1 MLKTKYYYIFVISF
15 ISIQNC
21 LSFCTWMTMSRRW
34 IYVKLSINI
43 FGHTQWVGLGIL
55 MMIIIIKKNGTC
67 YRGFF
72 IQNMIWMK
80 PKEWFS
86 QHSSLHF
93 LSHVYIDDL
102 FFKPTE
108 RYHWIH
114 TFWWGTVVTHFF
126 VCVHSSIQNTISLK
140 IFLHLGCKAHH
151 TNYGKICLRIL
162 MVLRII

>member
-1 MLKTKYYYIFVISF
+1 MNDNVE
-15 ISIQNC
+15 
-21 LSFCTWMTMSRRW
+21 RW

-55 MMIIIIKKNGTC
+55 MMIIIIKKNCTC

-72 IQNMIWMK
+72 IQNMKWMK
-80 PKEWFS
+80 PKERFS
-86 QHSSLHF
+86 QHPSLHF
-93 LSHVYIDDL
+93 LRHLYIDDL
-102 FFKPTE
+102 FSKSTE

-140 IFLHLGCKAHH
+140 HLSPSRMQSTPRKPWQ
-151 TNYGKICLRIL
+151 NIS
-162 MVLRII
+162 

>member
-1 MLKTKYYYIFVISF
+1 MHRIISRDMIFKTKYYHIFLISF

-80 PKEWFS
+80 PKERFS

-93 LSHVYIDDL
+93 LRHYTLMAYSFNLPRDIIEYIRFDGELLLLTFLCVFIRVYRTQ
-102 FFKPTE
+102 F
-108 RYHWIH
+108 R
-114 TFWWGTVVTHFF
+114 
-126 VCVHSSIQNTISLK
+126 
-140 IFLHLGCKAHH
+140 
-151 TNYGKICLRIL
+151 
-162 MVLRII
+162 